1 MIDIVPR
8 EEIHKQN
15 AQPDGAAGIPQA
27 TAQVVT
33 TTQQPQTL
41 TVQET
46 PRTSTSQNGQGQPV
60 SIFDFYFSEN
70 NAVVTLTL
78 SERIRKSF

>member
-1 MIDIVPR
+1 MKYFQFDFLIDIVPR

-60 SIFDFYFSEN
+60 SIFQTSCIIF
-70 NAVVTLTL
+70 
-78 SERIRKSF
+78 